1 MNGTRTKQR
10 PVKNRKHRYRIST
23 ICYRVHIKDRY
34 QRDWTQTAKKAFLF
48 SKLSVHQQIEIPY
61 ARTYLGRWGLLLILF
76 CLECGLVFDWD
87 SSLSLLAKEVLV
99 ATVPCAKSFLREKR
113 NVSNETEGE
122 GRRERER
129 GRKVYCFNKSGLP
142 IIVRLWSRI
151 GRNWWLA
158 RLDVSVD
165 ENVRTFRNVANY
177 LWMNSCLSV
186 IV

>member
-1 MNGTRTKQR
+1 M
-10 PVKNRKHRYRIST
+10 
-23 ICYRVHIKDRY
+23 
-34 QRDWTQTAKKAFLF
+34 
-48 SKLSVHQQIEIPY
+48 
-61 ARTYLGRWGLLLILF
+61 
-76 CLECGLVFDWD
+76 FDWD

-122 GRRERER
+122 GRRERERER